1 MGNQTIILWE
11 ILGIFGIF
19 GGGYTFGVLLHNCGI
34 NCPFN
39 SMINLLAMLIFHFLK
54 KQGHGCLCC
63 LSRKA

>member
-11 ILGIFGIF
+11 ILGMFGLF

-34 NCPFN
+34 N
-39 SMINLLAMLIFHFLK
+39 SMINLLEMLIFHFLK

-63 LSRKA
+63 LCRKP